1 MRRPLIAAAVTVVA
15 VAVAAAGAAVLLAR
29 SAAASPPQ
37 DDPSFEGFVVEQAG
51 EVRVYPQADGWEAI
65 ADVQSFSLDRRG
77 LRITYYGDFV
87 AEERKAT
94 KRGEPHSSAQ
104 KVGNSF
110 TVIAG
115 GKTRHYRT
123 EEGWNGSRNISGL
136 YLQRR
141 GQTVWFYGTARVEEP
156 R

>member
-1 MRRPLIAAAVTVVA
+1 MRTVPLVA
-15 VAVAAAGAAVLLAR
+15 LALAVAAAAAAVAFVPP
-29 SAAASPPQ
+29 AGAGSPA
-37 DDPSFEGFVVEQAG
+37 DDPNFEGFVVEQAG
-51 EVRVYPQADGWEAI
+51 EVRTYPQADGWEAI
-65 ADVQSFSLDRRG
+65 PDVQSFSLDRRG

-94 KRGEPHSSAQ
+94 KRGEPHSSTQ
-104 KVGNSF
+104 KVGTAF
-110 TVIAG
+110 TVVAG
-115 GKTRHYRT
+115 GKTRHYRS

>member
-1 MRRPLIAAAVTVVA
+1 MRPLPLVALAFVVAAAVAVVA
-15 VAVAAAGAAVLLAR
+15 FVPSAGAGSEA
-29 SAAASPPQ
+29 

-110 TVIAG
+110 TIVAG